1 MVISEMTL
9 HPNDSPTQARI
20 RTPLARVRGLG
31 SAKEGADHFWK
42 QRVTAIANLVL
53 VCILAG
59 IVVHLIGADYATVK
73 KTLAKPLVGILLI
86 LLVLSG
92 VHHMR
97 LGMQT
102 IIEDYV
108 TSEGRKIALLMLNS
122 FFAIC
127 VALSCIFAVLKLSLG
142 A

>member
-1 MVISEMTL
+1 M
-9 HPNDSPTQARI
+9 AY

-31 SAKEGADHFWK
+31 SAKEGAGHFWR
-42 QRVTAIANLVL
+42 QRLTAVANIFLVAFL
-53 VCILAG
+53 VWLLVALAG
-59 IVVHLIGADYATVK
+59 EDHATVENA
-73 KTLAKPLVGILLI
+73 LAQPHVAIPLL

-92 VHHMR
+92 LVHMR

-108 TSEGRKIALLMLNS
+108 HSEGSKVILLMLNS
-122 FFAIC
+122 FFVVAVGLVC
-127 VALSCIFAVLKLSLG
+127 VFAVLKLSFG

>member
-1 MVISEMTL
+1 MS
-9 HPNDSPTQARI
+9 Q

-31 SAKEGADHFWK
+31 SAREGTEHFWK
-42 QRVTAIANLVL
+42 QRLTAVSNLIL
-53 VCILAG
+53 VCFLIWLLVKLA
-59 IVVHLIGADYATVK
+59 GADYMTVK
-73 KTLAKPLVGILLI
+73 RTLARPQNAIPLL

-92 VHHMR
+92 VIHMR

-108 TSEGRKIALLMLNS
+108 HSEGRKVLALMLNS
-122 FFAIC
+122 FFTIL
-127 VALSCIFAVLKLSLG
+127 VGLTSVFAVLKLSFG

>member
-1 MVISEMTL
+1 M
-9 HPNDSPTQARI
+9 AY

-31 SAKEGADHFWK
+31 SAKSGPGHFWL
-42 QRVTAIANLVL
+42 QRLTAVANLVL
-53 VCILAG
+53 VVL
-59 IVVHLIGADYATVK
+59 LIWLLVRLVGADYATVK
-73 KTLAKPLVGILLI
+73 RALAQPYYAIPLL

-92 VHHMR
+92 VVHMR

-108 TSEGRKIALLMLNS
+108 HSEGRKVAALMLNL
-122 FFAIC
+122 FFC
-127 VALSCIFAVLKLSLG
+127 VLVGLSCAYAVLKLGFG